1 MAVQLLSGLAYAYWF
16 TRPRPA
22 TLWAHL
28 RGMNIGERFKPTL
41 QLARTYAEHAP
52 VMTLMGRFARG
63 IRYALR
69 SFAIREEF
77 GDVWGQGQ
85 SHAYYGLVLYAA
97 GRFREC
103 AEACRKAVDLL
114 ERTGDFNQLHI
125 AQFQLS
131 CALYRF
137 GDLSGAYEQARLHY
151 ESGNEVGDEQAT
163 GVSMDIWARA
173 TFGEVPKQIL
183 EIGIG
188 SQSHRRAMHRP
199 GPVRQ
204 RSPTLLC
211 GQVERGG
218 GVFCPST
225 SDRGSDGGAERLY
238 AILSDLVA
246 DVPATTVG
254 GDGASHRRAAQ
265 GTVGGGWSSGK
276 GGPSIRDAI
285 SM

>member
-1 MAVQLLSGLAYAYWF
+1 MAVQLFSGLAYAYWF

-52 VMTLMGRFARG
+52 VMTLMGFFARG
-63 IRYALR
+63 INYALR
-69 SFAIREEF
+69 SFAIRDEF

-103 AEACRKAVDLL
+103 AEACRKAVSLL
-114 ERTGDFNQLHI
+114 ERTGDFTQLHV

-131 CALYRF
+131 CALYRL
-137 GDLSGAYEQARLHY
+137 GDLSDAYEQARLHY

-183 EIGIG
+183 ETELGR
-188 SQSHRRAMHRP
+188 SRTDCAMHGP
-199 GPVRQ
+199 SPVRQ
-204 RSPTLLC
+204 GGPALLR
-211 GQVERGG
+211 GQLERGRRL
-218 GVFCPST
+218 FFPST
-225 SDRGSDGGAERLY
+225 SDRGANRGAEHLH
-238 AILSDLVA
+238 AILSRVVV
-246 DVPATTVG
+246 DVPAPTAG
-254 GDGASHRRAAQ
+254 RDGESHRRA
-265 GTVGGGWSSGK
+265 S
-276 GGPSIRDAI
+276 
-285 SM
+285 